1 MEGIERIKNHI
12 LADADDAVD
21 VITDEARAFVSKE
34 LGEGECQREAI
45 LAEAVERAEHDAN
58 LLVKRGQSVADA
70 DRRKRELENK
80 QELAD
85 SVIDRAL
92 ELLHNQPPEDRV
104 RRYASWIG
112 ELGLEGGVI
121 TLSAAEQTELADDL
135 LKVLPEGRFSIDETP
150 GDFLGGVVITHGRIR
165 DNLTYDLT
173 VRDHRQELARI
184 VLEHME
190 ERVTKE
196 ELGG

>member
-1 MEGIERIKNHI
+1 MRMTLSTLSLMRHAHSFRKSWEKVN
-12 LADADDAVD
+12 VN
-21 VITDEARAFVSKE
+21 AR
-34 LGEGECQREAI
+34 
-45 LAEAVERAEHDAN
+45 
-58 LLVKRGQSVADA
+58 QSSP
-70 DRRKRELENK
+70 R
-80 QELAD
+80 
-85 SVIDRAL
+85 
-92 ELLHNQPPEDRV
+92 
-104 RRYASWIG
+104 
-112 ELGLEGGVI
+112 LEGGVI